1 MPVFTYKI
9 KDRKWTCCD
18 CGSQITVVD
27 QGIKMVCSECGNG
40 LFEMLE
46 KDEHETELPETENW
60 KARSCKPH
68 TR

>member
-1 MPVFTYKI
+1 MPGFTYKI

-18 CGSQITVVD
+18 CGSQITVVA
-27 QGIKMVCSECGNG
+27 QGIKMICSECGNG

-46 KDEHETELPETENW
+46 KDENETERPEIENW

>member
-1 MPVFTYKI
+1 MPGFTYKI

-18 CGSQITVVD
+18 CGSPITVVD
-27 QGIKMVCSECGNG
+27 QGIKMICSECGNG

-46 KDEHETELPETENW
+46 KDENEAERPETENW

>member
-1 MPVFTYKI
+1 MPGFTYKI

-46 KDEHETELPETENW
+46 KDENETEHPEIENW

>member
-1 MPVFTYKI
+1 MPGFTYKI

-18 CGSQITVVD
+18 CGSKITVVE
-27 QGIKMVCSECGNG
+27 QGIKMICSECGNG

>member
-1 MPVFTYKI
+1 MPGFTYKI

-18 CGSQITVVD
+18 CGSQITAVD

-60 KARSCKPH
+60 KARSRKPH